1 MSKGV
6 EDLQILRLIKAFQK
20 ITDQDA
26 RRLIILFV
34 EEQLQKQQAKAS
46 GGTPPM
52 SARSFAETLDAYI
65 ERKLAEE

>member
-34 EEQLQKQQAKAS
+34 EEQLQKQQSETAKVS
-46 GGTPPM
+46 GDL
-52 SARSFAETLDAYI
+52 RSRRWL
-65 ERKLAEE
+65 RS